1 VFPLSE
7 VALRYAEWE
16 LKEDKATSASTGP
29 ATLPGIY
36 GVFQDFSQLLLGKRE
51 PAGPGEHVARGTAG
65 LFASRICFTGLMFL
79 VSVFLARLL
88 SSGGYGAY
96 TYAFAWV
103 LLLGV
108 PGILGT
114 DQLLVRELAV
124 FRTRGAWDLIRG
136 LIRQTN
142 AAVLLASL
150 ALAACAAMIAKVVL
164 TGRDAQSLE
173 VFWLALVLLPFIT
186 LTRARQAALQGLN
199 ILVLGQLPET
209 IVQPALFLLL
219 LAAAY
224 WRLGRHLTA
233 TWAMGMNVAAAA
245 AAFAVGALLLRKYLP
260 AGAKSVKLAYPRWT
274 WLRSALPLMF
284 LSSVAVIYG
293 QADVLILGAIKGTKA
308 VGVYGVADRGA
319 ELLAFLF
326 TAAISAMAPTIASLY
341 ASRDLQALQRIVTK
355 LVRVTLALTLPA
367 AIAFIGFGY
376 WVLLW
381 IYGADYVA
389 GQRALA
395 ILSAG
400 QLVNVAM
407 GPVGMLLIMTGHETD
422 ATWSIGISAVV
433 NVALNFALVPKWGLE
448 GAAISAASSMVLW
461 NFLMARA
468 VHKRFGIH
476 STVLG
481 KISF

>member
-1 VFPLSE
+1 MRALAE
-7 VALRYAEWE
+7 VALQYAERE
-16 LKEDKATSASTGP
+16 LKEDKAASIQPGP
-29 ATLPGIY
+29 ATLPGFY
-36 GVFQDFSQLLLGKRE
+36 GVFQDFSQLLLGKKE
-51 PAGPGEHVARGTAG
+51 PASAGEHVARGTVG

-79 VSVFLARLL
+79 VSVILARLL

-96 TYAFAWV
+96 TYALAWV
-103 LLLGV
+103 VLLGV

-114 DQLLVRELAV
+114 DQLLVRELALY
-124 FRTRGAWDLIRG
+124 RTRGAWDLIRG
-136 LIRQTN
+136 FIRQAN
-142 AAVLLASL
+142 AAVLLASF
-150 ALAACAAMIAKVVL
+150 ALAVGAAALAKVVL
-164 TGRDAQSLE
+164 SGRDAQSVA
-173 VFWLALVLLPFIT
+173 VFWLALVLLPLIT
-186 LTRARQAALQGLN
+186 LTRVRQAALQGLN
-199 ILVLGQLPET
+199 ILVFGQLPET
-209 IVQPALFLLL
+209 IVQPSMFLLL

-224 WRLGRHLTA
+224 WTLGKHLTA
-233 TWAMGMNVAAAA
+233 TWAMGMNVAATAV
-245 AAFAVGALLLRKYLP
+245 AFVIGALLLRKYLP
-260 AGAKSVKLAYPRWT
+260 AAAKSAKPAYPDWA

-293 QADVLILGAIKGTKA
+293 QADVLILGAIKGAKA
-308 VGVYGVADRGA
+308 VGMYGVADRGA

-341 ASRDLQALQRIVTK
+341 AGGDLQALQQMVTK
-355 LVRVTLALTLPA
+355 LVRLTLALTLPV

-400 QLVNVAM
+400 QFVNVAM
-407 GPVGMLLIMTGHETD
+407 GPVGMLLIMTGHEKD

-461 NFLMARA
+461 NCLMARA
-468 VHKRFGIH
+468 VYRRFGIH
-476 STVLG
+476 PTVLG

>member
-1 VFPLSE
+1 LQ
-7 VALRYAEWE
+7 YAERE
-16 LKEDKATSASTGP
+16 LKEDKATSAPPGP

-51 PAGPGEHVARGTAG
+51 PGNAGEHVARGTAG

-79 VSVFLARLL
+79 VSVILARLL

-96 TYAFAWV
+96 TYALAWV
-103 LLLGV
+103 VLLGV

-114 DQLLVRELAV
+114 DQLLVRQLAV
-124 FRTRGAWDLIRG
+124 YRTRGAWDLIRG
-136 LIRQTN
+136 FIRRAN
-142 AAVLLASL
+142 AAVLLVSL
-150 ALAACAAMIAKVVL
+150 ALAAGAAVIAKVL
-164 TGRDAQSLE
+164 LSGRGGQAPA
-173 VFWLALVLLPFIT
+173 VFWLALVLLPLIT
-186 LTRARQAALQGLN
+186 LTRVRQAALQGLN
-199 ILVLGQLPET
+199 ILVVGQLPET
-209 IVQPALFLLL
+209 IVQPSIFLIL
-219 LAAAY
+219 LAVAY
-224 WRLGRHLTA
+224 WRLGKHLTA
-233 TWAMGMNVAAAA
+233 TWAMGMNVVATG
-245 AAFAVGALLLRKYLP
+245 AAFVVGALLLRKYLP
-260 AGAKSVKLAYPRWT
+260 AAAKGAELAYPDWK
-274 WLRSALPLMF
+274 WLRNALPLMF

-319 ELLAFLF
+319 NLLAFLF
-326 TAAISAMAPTIASLY
+326 TAAISAMAPAIASLY
-341 ASRDLQALQRIVTK
+341 AGGDLEALQRMVTK
-355 LVRVTLALTLPA
+355 LVRVTLALTLPVA
-367 AIAFIGFGY
+367 VAFIGFGY

-381 IYGADYVA
+381 VYGADYVA

-395 ILSAG
+395 ILSVG

-407 GPVGMLLIMTGHETD
+407 GPVGMLLIMTGHEKD

-433 NVALNFALVPKWGLE
+433 NVGLNFALVPKWGLE

-461 NFLMARA
+461 NCLMARA

>member
-1 VFPLSE
+1 MHALAE
-7 VALRYAEWE
+7 VALQYAERE
-16 LKEDKATSASTGP
+16 LKADNATSARPGP

-36 GVFQDFSQLLLGKRE
+36 GVFQDFLQLLMGRKE
-51 PAGPGEHVARGTAG
+51 PASAGEQIARGTAG

-79 VSVFLARLL
+79 VSVILARLL

-96 TYAFAWV
+96 TYALAWV
-103 LLLGV
+103 VLLGV

-124 FRTRGAWDLIRG
+124 YRTRGAWDLIRG
-136 LIRQTN
+136 SIRQAN
-142 AAVLLASL
+142 AAVLVASL
-150 ALAACAAMIAKVVL
+150 ALAAGAALVAKVVL
-164 TGRDAQSLE
+164 SSRGGQSQA
-173 VFWLALVLLPFIT
+173 VFWVALILLPLIT
-186 LTRARQAALQGLN
+186 LTRVRQAALRGLN

-209 IVQPALFLLL
+209 IVQPSMFLIL

-224 WRLGRHLTA
+224 WRLGKHLTA
-233 TWAMGMNVAAAA
+233 TWAIGTNVVATAV
-245 AAFAVGALLLRKYLP
+245 AFVVGALLLRTYLP
-260 AGAKSVKLAYPRWT
+260 EAAKGAKPTYPDWG

-293 QADVLILGAIKGTKA
+293 QADVLILGAIKGAKA
-308 VGVYGVADRGA
+308 VGVYGAADRGA
-319 ELLAFLF
+319 GLLAFLF

-341 ASRDLQALQRIVTK
+341 ASGDQQALQRMVTK
-355 LVRVTLALTLPA
+355 LVRVTLALTLPVA
-367 AIAFIGFGY
+367 VAFIGFGY

-381 IYGADYVA
+381 VYGADYVA

-395 ILSAG
+395 ILSVG

-407 GPVGMLLIMTGHETD
+407 GPVGMLLIMTGHEKD

-433 NVALNFALVPKWGLE
+433 NVGLNFALVPKWGLE

-461 NFLMARA
+461 NCLMARA

>member
-1 VFPLSE
+1 MQ
-7 VALRYAEWE
+7 YAERE
-16 LKEDKATSASTGP
+16 LKTDKATSVRPGP

-36 GVFQDFSQLLLGKRE
+36 GVFQDFSQLLLGKKE
-51 PAGPGEHVARGTAG
+51 PASAGEHVARGTAG

-79 VSVFLARLL
+79 VSVVLARLL
-88 SSGGYGAY
+88 SSAGYGAY
-96 TYAFAWV
+96 TYALAWV
-103 LLLGV
+103 VLLGV

-124 FRTRGAWDLIRG
+124 YRSRGAWDLIRG
-136 LIRQTN
+136 FIRQAN

-150 ALAACAAMIAKVVL
+150 ALAAGTAALAKVVL
-164 TGRDAQSLE
+164 TGRDAQSLA
-173 VFWLALVLLPFIT
+173 VFWIALILLPLIT
-186 LTRARQAALQGLN
+186 LTRVRQAALQGLN

-209 IVQPALFLLL
+209 IVQPSVFLIL

-224 WRLGRHLTA
+224 WRLGKHLTA
-233 TWAMGMNVAAAA
+233 TWAMGMNVAATLG
-245 AAFAVGALLLRKYLP
+245 AFVAGALLLRKYLP
-260 AGAKSVKLAYPRWT
+260 AAAKNAKLAYPDWG

-284 LSSVAVIYG
+284 LGSMAVIYG

-319 ELLAFLF
+319 DLLAFLF

-341 ASRDLQALQRIVTK
+341 AIGDLQALQRMVTK
-355 LVRVTLALTLPA
+355 LVRVTLALTLPV

-395 ILSAG
+395 ILSVG

-407 GPVGMLLIMTGHETD
+407 GPVGMLLIMTGHERD

-461 NFLMARA
+461 NCLMARA

-476 STVLG
+476 PTVLG